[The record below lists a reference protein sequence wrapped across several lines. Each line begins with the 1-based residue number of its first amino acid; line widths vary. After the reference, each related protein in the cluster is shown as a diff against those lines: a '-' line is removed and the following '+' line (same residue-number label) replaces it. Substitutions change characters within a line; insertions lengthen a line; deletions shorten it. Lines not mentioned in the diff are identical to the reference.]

1 MDNLNERTASSG
13 RYTWNPNDAIVYDG
27 QNLPDS
33 KSIIDAR
40 CSEINDIIHE
50 HNLHVCDI
58 PIPFIYKTIETG
70 DLESFIA
77 FCEEKERGAN
87 GQAV

>member
-1 MDNLNERTASSG
+1 MNKVECDF
-13 RYTWNPNDAIVYDG
+13 
-27 QNLPDS
+27 
-33 KSIIDAR
+33 SIEAK
-40 CSEINDIIHE
+40 CSTLNDIIHE
-50 HNLHVCDI
+50 HNLNVCDI

-77 FCEEKERGAN
+77 FCEKKEREAN

>member
-1 MDNLNERTASSG
+1 MYKVECDSSIE
-13 RYTWNPNDAIVYDG
+13 A
-27 QNLPDS
+27 
-33 KSIIDAR
+33 K
-40 CSEINDIIHE
+40 CSTLNDIIHE

-58 PIPFIYKTIETG
+58 PIPFIYETIETG

-77 FCEEKERGAN
+77 FCEKKEREAN